1 MPIAI
6 SNNGANNRVEIPPEL
21 IEKSSGK
28 ILLDG
33 DNNTITVREP
43 AVGLGGYF
51 HLKGGATVTIGERVN
66 GLQLFIHAAQGAR
79 LEIGADCG
87 FNGLVRLLMHEPGR
101 LTIGNGCLL
110 ASEVDISISD
120 MHSILDIAT
129 ETRINP
135 ARDVTI
141 GNKVWI
147 GQRSMILKGAQI
159 GDGSIIGAMSLVTKA
174 IPPNCLAV
182 GNPARLIRA
191 NVSWDQRLL

>member
-110 ASEVDISISD
+110 ASEVDISI
-120 MHSILDIAT
+120 
-129 ETRINP
+129 
-135 ARDVTI
+135 